1 MEFVSFSLAVQA
13 IQSAIDETWH
23 VCSALV
29 RVFNAGDLLLC
40 GRNCCIWNSKQA
52 LEMASFN
59 GIGDLFESTCCFF
72 ADSDEHGGSPL
83 VGG

>member
-23 VCSALV
+23 VCSAPV
-29 RVFNAGDLLLC
+29 RVFDAGDLLLC
-40 GRNCCIWNSKQA
+40 GRNCLFRNSKQA
-52 LEMASFN
+52 LEIASFN